1 MNALHPRVI
10 IVWRGTAVLAA
21 ALLSGAFAALEFLIL
36 SPRGISFFTPGL
48 LTGAVAILGVGI
60 AMIWPV
66 LRYRFW
72 GWEIREDQVVIE
84 RGVLW
89 RARSLIPR
97 VRIQHVDTRTSPL
110 QRWLDLSSLIIY
122 TAGTHGSD
130 AEIPG
135 LKAEDA
141 ERLREELARLE
152 ELDERG
158 Y

>member
-10 IVWRGTAVLAA
+10 IVWRGAAVLAT
-21 ALLSGAFAALEFLIL
+21 ALLAAGFAALELL
-36 SPRGISFFTPGL
+36 VLGPRGIRLLTPGL
-48 LTGAVAILGVGI
+48 LTGVVAIVGLGG
-60 AMIWPV
+60 AMVWPV

-72 GWEIREDQVVIE
+72 GWEVREDQVVIE

-135 LKAEDA
+135 LKTEDA

-158 Y
+158 D